1 MCSSDLLMFYGRGA
15 GGAPTASAVLGDLV
29 AVGRHLAN
37 DSVGPRESDYADREI
52 APMDSIQSRFLIR
65 LAVADKSGVLATIAN
80 VFASESVSIQ
90 TVRQTGSGNEAE
102 LIVGTHRTSEKS
114 INATIKK
121 LNGLDVV
128 RNVDSEIRVEG

>member
-1 MCSSDLLMFYGRGA
+1 MIKNLVDELAIVNDPLWDVAGLKQFERKMADHWEAGKVRG
-15 GGAPTASAVLGDLV
+15 PI
-29 AVGRHLAN
+29 HL
-37 DSVGPRESDYADREI
+37 
-52 APMDSIQSRFLIR
+52 
-65 LAVADKSGVLATIAN
+65 SG
-80 VFASESVSIQ
+80 
-90 TVRQTGSGNEAE
+90 GNEAE